1 MTNTKTDNLFFLY
14 LGKLIIVKKI
24 LLVLTLTALIFAC
37 KKEDDKPTT
46 TTSTEIEGCM
56 DILAINYNP
65 DATEDDG
72 SCTYAAVEGCTDSS
86 ATNFLSTATID
97 DGSCEYP
104 PSALQL
110 TRITVNS
117 MPMTNNG
124 SNWDVGILGA
134 ENPDVFYVL
143 KQGNGD
149 ISSSSSQD
157 NIESFPILFTE
168 NLPYTINN
176 LSQEYTIELYDSDQ
190 IAGLGE
196 NEFIGSC
203 SFTPNEYI
211 TVGGDEINI
220 INSGIDMTL
229 DVEWLQ

>member
-1 MTNTKTDNLFFLY
+1 MKR
-14 LGKLIIVKKI
+14 I
-24 LLVLTLTALIFAC
+24 LLVLTLITLIFAC
-37 KKEDDKPTT
+37 KKEDDKPNITT
-46 TTSTEIEGCM
+46 NI
-56 DILAINYNP
+56 
-65 DATEDDG
+65 
-72 SCTYAAVEGCTDSS
+72 EGCTDSS
-86 ATNFLSTATID
+86 ATNFLATATID

-104 PSALQL
+104 ASELKL
-110 TRITVNS
+110 TKIIVNS

-124 SNWDVGILGA
+124 SDWDVGILGS

-143 KQGNGD
+143 KQGGGD

-157 NIESFPILFTE
+157 NISTFPISFTE

-220 INSGIDMTL
+220 TSSGVDMTL

>member
-1 MTNTKTDNLFFLY
+1 M
-14 LGKLIIVKKI
+14 KKI

-37 KKEDDKPTT
+37 KKEDDKPNTNTNTT
-46 TTSTEIEGCM
+46 NT
-56 DILAINYNP
+56 
-65 DATEDDG
+65 
-72 SCTYAAVEGCTDSS
+72 VEGCTDTI
-86 ATNFLSTATID
+86 ATNFLATATVD

-104 PSALQL
+104 SSELKL

-124 SNWDVGILGA
+124 SDWDIGILGA

-149 ISSSSSQD
+149 ISSSTSKD
-157 NIESFPILFTE
+157 NIESLPILFTE

-211 TVGGDEINI
+211 AIGGDEINI
-220 INSGIDMTL
+220 INSGVDMTL

>member
-1 MTNTKTDNLFFLY
+1 MKKLLFA
-14 LGKLIIVKKI
+14 I
-24 LLVLTLTALIFAC
+24 TLTSLIFAC
-37 KKEDDKPTT
+37 KKEDDKPTS

-56 DILAINYNP
+56 DVLAINYNP

-72 SCTYAAVEGCTDSS
+72 SCAYATVEGCTDNL
-86 ATNFLSTATID
+86 ATNYNPQATID

-110 TRITVNS
+110 SSITINA
-117 MPMTNNG
+117 MPLTNNG
-124 SNWDVGILGA
+124 SDWDIGLFGS

-143 KQGNGD
+143 KQGAGD
-149 ISSSSSQD
+149 IISSSSQD

-211 TVGGDEINI
+211 TPRVDEINI
-220 INSGIDMTL
+220 INSGISMTL
-229 DVEWLQ
+229 DVQWLQ

>member
-1 MTNTKTDNLFFLY
+1 MKR
-14 LGKLIIVKKI
+14 I
-24 LLVLTLTALIFAC
+24 LLVLTLTTLIFAC
-37 KKEDDKPTT
+37 KKEDGKPNTT
-46 TTSTEIEGCM
+46 TNI
-56 DILAINYNP
+56 
-65 DATEDDG
+65 
-72 SCTYAAVEGCTDSS
+72 EGCTDSS
-86 ATNFLSTATID
+86 ATNFLSTATVD

-104 PSALQL
+104 PSKLKL

-124 SNWDVGILGA
+124 SDWDIGILGA

-149 ISSSSSQD
+149 ISSSNSKD

-211 TVGGDEINI
+211 TIEGDEINI
-220 INSGIDMTL
+220 INSGVDMTL

>member
-1 MTNTKTDNLFFLY
+1 M
-14 LGKLIIVKKI
+14 KKI

-37 KKEDDKPTT
+37 KKEDDKPNTNT
-46 TTSTEIEGCM
+46 ATTSVVEGCM
-56 DILAINYNP
+56 ESLATNYNP
-65 DATEDDG
+65 E
-72 SCTYAAVEGCTDSS
+72 
-86 ATNFLSTATID
+86 ATID

-110 TRITVNS
+110 SSITINAI
-117 MPMTNNG
+117 PMTNNG

-143 KQGNGD
+143 KQGSGD

-157 NIESFPILFTE
+157 NISTFPISFTE

-211 TVGGDEINI
+211 NVGVDEINI
-220 INSGIDMTL
+220 INSGVDMTL

>member
-1 MTNTKTDNLFFLY
+1 M
-14 LGKLIIVKKI
+14 KKI
-24 LLVLTLTALIFAC
+24 LLFLTLSILIFAC
-37 KKEDDKPTT
+37 KKEDDKPNTNTT
-46 TTSTEIEGCM
+46 TIKDGCI
-56 DILAINYNP
+56 DTLAINYNP
-65 DATEDDG
+65 E
-72 SCTYAAVEGCTDSS
+72 
-86 ATNFLSTATID
+86 ATID
-97 DGSCEYP
+97 DGSCEY
-104 PSALQL
+104 ALQL
-110 TRITVNS
+110 SSITINAI
-117 MPMTNNG
+117 PMTSNG

-143 KQGNGD
+143 KQGSGD

-157 NIESFPILFTE
+157 NISTFPISFTE

-211 TVGGDEINI
+211 NVGVDEINI
-220 INSGIDMTL
+220 INSGVDMTL

>member
-1 MTNTKTDNLFFLY
+1 MKR
-14 LGKLIIVKKI
+14 I
-24 LLVLTLTALIFAC
+24 LLVLTLTTLIFAC
-37 KKEDDKPTT
+37 KKEDGKPNTT
-46 TTSTEIEGCM
+46 TNI
-56 DILAINYNP
+56 
-65 DATEDDG
+65 
-72 SCTYAAVEGCTDSS
+72 EGCTDSS
-86 ATNFLSTATID
+86 ATNFLSTATVD

-104 PSALQL
+104 PSELKL

-124 SNWDVGILGA
+124 SDWDIGILGA

-149 ISSSSSQD
+149 ISSSTSKD
-157 NIESFPILFTE
+157 NIESLPILFTE

-211 TVGGDEINI
+211 TIEGDEINI
-220 INSGIDMTL
+220 INSGVDMTL

>member
-1 MTNTKTDNLFFLY
+1 MKRILF
-14 LGKLIIVKKI
+14 II
-24 LLVLTLTALIFAC
+24 TLTTLIFAC
-37 KKEDDKPTT
+37 KKEDDKPNTNTT
-46 TTSTEIEGCM
+46 TNI
-56 DILAINYNP
+56 
-65 DATEDDG
+65 
-72 SCTYAAVEGCTDSS
+72 EGCTDSF
-86 ATNFLSTATID
+86 ATNFLSIATVD

-211 TVGGDEINI
+211 TASFDEINI

-229 DVEWLQ
+229 DVQWLQ

>member
-1 MTNTKTDNLFFLY
+1 MKRILFV
-14 LGKLIIVKKI
+14 I
-24 LLVLTLTALIFAC
+24 TLTTLIFAC
-37 KKEDDKPTT
+37 KKEDDKPNTNTT
-46 TTSTEIEGCM
+46 TNI
-56 DILAINYNP
+56 
-65 DATEDDG
+65 
-72 SCTYAAVEGCTDSS
+72 EGCTDSS
-86 ATNFLSTATID
+86 AINFLSTATID
-97 DGSCEYP
+97 DGSCEYT